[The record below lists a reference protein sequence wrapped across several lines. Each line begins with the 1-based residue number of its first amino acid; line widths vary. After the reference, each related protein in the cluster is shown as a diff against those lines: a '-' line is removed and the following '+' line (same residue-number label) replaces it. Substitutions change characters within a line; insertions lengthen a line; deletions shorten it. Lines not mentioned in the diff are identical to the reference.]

1 MQKRGGQRIE
11 VEPEFEQVGANVVIG
26 SARWPDS
33 DGRRQE
39 RFQVMTLREGKITD
53 LQGFSSR
60 RAAERFARRQASSA

>member
-11 VEPEFEQVGANVVIG
+11 VQPEFEQVGANVVIG

-33 DGRRQE
+33 DGRGHE
-39 RFQVMTLREGKITD
+39 RFQVITFREGKIAD

-60 RAAERFARRQASSA
+60 RAAERFARRRAAAA